1 MIASFVFLRYGNG
14 KGINI
19 YVLVIL
25 FCFTLLLRFIAK
37 YRENKLINEGNEERA
52 KFRKIGER
60 IPIMYDELEIKT
72 NSWMQEIEVGSGTQ
86 SRNEYVEVN
95 LNVIILEKI
104 HRGHHFK
111 EEFQIDMKPEILR
124 MKLALQNELSFY
136 YKSNDF
142 NDNFLDL
149 DFLFK

>member
-1 MIASFVFLRYGNG
+1 MIASFVHRKYGS
-14 KGINI
+14 GINI
-19 YVLVIL
+19 YVLLIL
-25 FCFTLLLRFIAK
+25 VCFTLILRFVAK
-37 YRENKLINEGNEERA
+37 YQENKLINEGNEARA

-72 NSWMQEIEVGSGTQ
+72 NSWMQEVEVGSGTQ

-111 EEFQIDMKPEILR
+111 EEYQIDMKPEILR

-136 YKSNDF
+136 YISNDF

-149 DFLFK
+149 EFLFK

>member
-25 FCFTLLLRFIAK
+25 FCFTLILRFIVK
-37 YRENKLINEGNEERA
+37 YQENKLINEGNEARA
-52 KFRKIGER
+52 NFRKIGER

-72 NSWMQEIEVGSGTQ
+72 NSWMQEVEVGSGTQ
-86 SRNEYVEVN
+86 SRNEYVKVN

-111 EEFQIDMKPEILR
+111 EEFQIDMEPEILR

-149 DFLFK
+149 EFLLK

>member
-1 MIASFVFLRYGNG
+1 MIASLVFLKYGNG
-14 KGINI
+14 LNI
-19 YVLVIL
+19 YVFAIL
-25 FCFTLLLRFIAK
+25 FCFTLLLRFVAK
-37 YRENKLINEGNEERA
+37 YQENKLINEGNEARA
-52 KFRKIGER
+52 KFREIGER

-72 NSWMQEIEVGSGTQ
+72 NSWMQEVEVGSGTQ
-86 SRNEYVEVN
+86 SRNEYVKVN

-111 EEFQIDMKPEILR
+111 EEFQIDMEPEILR

-149 DFLFK
+149 EFLLK